1 KSGHVAGETVYLD
14 EPGWQTRENTEDP
27 TAASML
33 SFTSDRDKYNV
44 GDEVSLTIPSSKGG
58 RGLVSIESG
67 SKIIKTFWVETMQG
81 QTVVKFKAEKE
92 MSPNVYVN
100 VSLLQPHAQTL
111 NDLPIRMYGVLPVF
125 VEDRS
130 TILKPVISMPNS
142 IRPEQ
147 LSSLTVSEDNGKE
160 MTYCVAIVDEG
171 LLDLTRF
178 KTPDPHG
185 AFYAR

>member
-1 KSGHVAGETVYLD
+1 MN
-14 EPGWQTRENTEDP
+14 Q
-27 TAASML
+27 
-33 SFTSDRDKYNV
+33 
-44 GDEVSLTIPSSKGG
+44 EVKCF
-58 RGLVSIESG
+58 
-67 SKIIKTFWVETMQG
+67 KTFWVETKQG

-100 VSLLQPHAQTL
+100 VSLLQPHAQTI

-125 VEDRS
+125 VEDKN

-147 LSSLTVSEDNGKE
+147 QSSITVSETNGKE

-178 KTPDPHG
+178 KTPDPHE
-185 AFYAR
+185 AFYAREALGVKSFDLYDYVIGAWGGDLERILTIGGDKDAGPVKQKKGKSL